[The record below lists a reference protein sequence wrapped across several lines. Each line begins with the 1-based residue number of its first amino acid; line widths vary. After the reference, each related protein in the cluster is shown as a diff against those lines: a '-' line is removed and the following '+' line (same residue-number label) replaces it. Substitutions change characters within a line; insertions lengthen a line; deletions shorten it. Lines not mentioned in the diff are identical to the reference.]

1 MSKIDTKNVVIKRYD
16 PAQLEQLAKDQTAI
30 YNQGTAKMPEY
41 PQAKVEDVINRFKRK
56 EFDPLRMFYAYNG
69 STMIGYAGLSG
80 KDKEKNLRSV
90 GYPWLL
96 KDVPNSVRD
105 LLYDAMEN
113 QCKSEGTKTL
123 RTMLLQ
129 KYPDLLNFFK
139 ARNFQTKLEFLIFEK
154 ELTKNVYKL
163 PAGYTFR
170 SLAKNDLSKLES
182 LSRRDP
188 KLKAPFNVS
197 DMERFMNSS
206 DYNPEF
212 ALVAEKAGTIVG
224 FYSLTVFPDPKMTK
238 VYFGGVATDPG
249 NQEIELL
256 LLMELEN
263 RALSHGK
270 KTIEITF
277 FPDSLRLPSAKERGF
292 KQISSSYRL
301 EKTL

>member
-1 MSKIDTKNVVIKRYD
+1 MQEIDIENVVIKRYD
-16 PAQLEQLAKDQTAI
+16 PTQLEQLAKNQVVI
-30 YNQGTAKMPEY
+30 YNQAIPEMSDY
-41 PQAKVEDVINRFKRK
+41 IPAKVEDVINRFKRK
-56 EFDPLRMFYAYNG
+56 EFDPLRMFYAYDG
-69 STMIGYAGLSG
+69 SRMIGYAGLTG
-80 KDKEKNLRSV
+80 KDKEQNLRSV

-113 QCKSEGTKTL
+113 QCRSEGTKTL
-123 RTMLLQ
+123 HSFSSN
-129 KYPDLLNFFK
+129 KYPEFFNFFK
-139 ARNFQTKLEFLIFEK
+139 AKNFQTKLEYLIFDK
-154 ELTKNVYKL
+154 ELTKNVYTL
-163 PAGYTFR
+163 PEGYTLR
-170 SLAKNDLSKLES
+170 SLHKEDLPTLES

-197 DMERFMNSS
+197 DMERVMNSS

-212 ALVAEKAGTIVG
+212 ALVAVKDDNIVG

-292 KQISSSYRL
+292 KQIGTTYML